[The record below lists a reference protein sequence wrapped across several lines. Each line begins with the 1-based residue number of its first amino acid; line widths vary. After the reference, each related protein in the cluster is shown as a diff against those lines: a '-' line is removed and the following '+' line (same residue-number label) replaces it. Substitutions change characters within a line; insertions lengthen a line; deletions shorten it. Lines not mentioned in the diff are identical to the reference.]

1 MVYTKVNNVSNVKMK
16 ATYIKNSKK
25 TEGRAYASSLGVPL
39 DRAADGFKKTR
50 EYFGGRHLTLPARE
64 FTISFYSE
72 DIRPAV
78 AHEIGLRLA
87 NSYFKDYEA
96 LVCTHTDSET
106 LHTHIL
112 INKVSYVT
120 GKTYYTHRLPMGP
133 MGYPYDYGF
142 LGALKEICADY
153 GIEVNENKQ
162 ILMDSY
168 LTWQAKKHGFLTGD
182 DRFVRDMKYCI
193 SVCFSVGDFIG
204 LMDERGY
211 MAIIRD
217 DEISFREKWRDGKCF
232 QIEIDNKKLGMKE
245 LKEHIGRL
253 LRDPDHMPLKEEA
266 GPFPEM
272 PETNDIRILY
282 AKWVEALRLTGMGKS
297 EPHDKTI
304 IKRVPMIERYEGY
317 LKVLD
322 EENIRNSRDIDRVIE
337 KLSGEIG
344 KLDERHMELS
354 HMNIKRKKIN
364 KAVKEYRNTEVPYHL
379 YLKGVSEALGG
390 YERHI
395 KAERTI
401 LRAGIRGAD
410 LDKLVSE
417 KQKLDEELK
426 EISGRKRQKRYLIK
440 KLLYIKEE
448 INNVMELWE
457 REDMHYYR
465 KRGETLAR
473 GSSGR
478 DGKDRS

>member
-1 MVYTKVNNVSNVKMK
+1 MIYTKVSNVGDVSSKASYMK
-16 ATYIKNSKK
+16 NPRK
-25 TEGRAYASSLGVPL
+25 TEGRVFASSLGIPLEKVPS
-39 DRAADGFKKTR
+39 AFKKTQ
-50 EYFGGRHLTLPARE
+50 EHFGIRHLTKPARE
-64 FTISFYSE
+64 YIISFYDE
-72 DIRPAV
+72 NIMPAL

-87 NSYFKDYEA
+87 NSYFKDYET
-96 LVCTHTDSET
+96 LVCTHTGSAT

-112 INKVSYVT
+112 INKVSYLT
-120 GKTYYTHRLPMGP
+120 GKTYYTHRFPMGP
-133 MGYPYDYGF
+133 MGVTYDYRF
-142 LGALKEICADY
+142 IDALKEICRDY

-162 ILMDSY
+162 RLMDSY

-182 DRFVRDMKYCI
+182 DRFVRDMRYCI
-193 SVCFSVGDFIG
+193 SVCFSVSDFIG

-217 DEISFREKWRDGKCF
+217 DEISFREKWRDGKRF

-245 LKEHIGRL
+245 LKDHIDRL

-272 PETNDIRILY
+272 PETNDIRVFY
-282 AKWVEALRLTGMGKS
+282 TKWIEALRLIGIGKC

-317 LKVLD
+317 LKIIG
-322 EENIRNSRDIDRVIE
+322 EENIRDLRDVDRAIE
-337 KLSGEIG
+337 KLSDEIG

-354 HMNIKRKKIN
+354 RMNIKRKKIN
-364 KAVKEYRNTEVPYHL
+364 SAVKEYRNTEVPYHL
-379 YLKGVSEALGG
+379 YLNGVSEAVGG

-395 KAERTI
+395 KAEGTI
-401 LRAGIRGAD
+401 FRAGIRGTD
-410 LDKLVSE
+410 LDRLIRE

-426 EISGRKRQKRYLIK
+426 EISGRKRQSRILIK
-440 KLLYIKEE
+440 KLLSIKEE
-448 INNVMELWE
+448 MNNVRNLWE
-457 REDMHYYR
+457 REDMYYYR
-465 KRGETLAR
+465 KRGERLAR
-473 GSSGR
+473 GSGGR